1 LFQIL
6 NAFAS
11 WKNCAPRKAK
21 SFNSCACLLRN
32 QKIANYKR
40 EEIVSISKSCY
51 LPILTV
57 TNPNK
62 KKNRIVWDAAAD
74 VNEMSLNHTLLKGPG
89 ILVSLMGV
97 LLRFRE
103 GKVAAAGDI
112 REMFR
117 QV

>member
-1 LFQIL
+1 MAKDLALSHYL
-6 NAFAS
+6 NES
-11 WKNCAPRKAK
+11 MK
-21 SFNSCACLLRN
+21 SY
-32 QKIANYKR
+32 QKKGYIRQLVR
-40 EEIVSISKSCY
+40 EEIVSISKSFY